1 MTKEVC
7 MALARRDSFYP
18 DIPSERWTRE
28 LVEYFSEYGHSL
40 RWLPQLPKKLQTRK
54 LAEKV
59 LKEKPQY
66 FRCYVKKTR
75 IISGI
80 SRNGSWN
87 SKNIQGFQP
96 NSMDVKRISSI
107 SEIVMTAA
115 DTAV

>member
-1 MTKEVC
+1 M
-7 MALARRDSFYP
+7 
-18 DIPSERWTRE
+18 
-28 LVEYFSEYGHSL
+28 EYFTEYGHSL

-66 FRCYVKKTR
+66 FHYLRMEFITPEM
-75 IISGI
+75 
-80 SRNGSWN
+80 SRLLCQ
-87 SKNIQGFQP
+87 KDQDNIRYFKERVMEFQKYTGFQP

-107 SEIVMTAA
+107 SGTVMTAA